1 VIYIAFLRGINVG
14 GKNLLPMKELAAILE
29 DLDCRRAS
37 TYVQSG
43 NAVFESTETIAS
55 RLSEMISAEIKRRR
69 GFEPRVLLL
78 KPEDIE
84 RAITENPFPEAES
97 IPKSLHIGFL
107 DTSPSEP
114 DLETLE
120 SIKSDSERY
129 RLIERR
135 FYLHAPEGVGRSR
148 LAANAEK
155 LLGVPL
161 TDRNWN
167 TVQKVREM
175 AKKLA

>member
-1 VIYIAFLRGINVG
+1 MIYIAFLRGINVG
-14 GKNLLPMKELAAILE
+14 GKNLLPMKEFVAVLE
-29 DLDCRRAS
+29 GLGCQNVS

-43 NAVFESTETIAS
+43 NAVFESRETIAS
-55 RLSEMISAEIKRRR
+55 RLSEMVSAEIKKRR
-69 GFEPRVLLL
+69 GIEPRILLL

-84 RAITENPFPEAES
+84 RAIRENPFPEAGTV
-97 IPKSLHIGFL
+97 PKSLHIGFL
-107 DTSPSEP
+107 DTSPPAP
-114 DLETLE
+114 DLQMLE

-129 RLIERR
+129 RLIDKR

-155 LLGVPL
+155 LLGVSM

-167 TVQKVREM
+167 TVQKVWEM
-175 AKKLA
+175 AKKLT